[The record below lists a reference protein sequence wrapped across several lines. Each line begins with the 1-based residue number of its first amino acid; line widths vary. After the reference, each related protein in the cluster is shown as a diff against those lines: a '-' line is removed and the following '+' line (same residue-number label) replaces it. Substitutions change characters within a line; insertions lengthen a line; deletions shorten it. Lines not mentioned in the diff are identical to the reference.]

1 MANRGPLAPTG
12 SNTQKLRSIISDW
25 AWARAGTTRLAL
37 RAAAATTRRERLDNF
52 TGSLLIIILWRA
64 LQSGSRSSCPGTTI
78 RGHPIGY
85 VGSGACYQ
93 GFFSN
98 RKDSVTVSTEAGQ
111 PLPHFQDRRVRPGRP
126 RLDRKSTRLNS

>member
-25 AWARAGTTRLAL
+25 AWARAGTIRLAL

-85 VGSGACYQ
+85 VGLGACYQ

-98 RKDSVTVSTEAGQ
+98 KIGRASCRE
-111 PLPHFQDRRVRPGRP
+111 RV
-126 RLDRKSTRLNS
+126 K